1 MIGASGIE
9 LLSLEA
15 VQRSLVA
22 LLLAAATLPIVGV
35 LIVGLD
41 IIPVRF
47 AIMHM
52 ALLGAALALVVGT
65 DPMLSAL
72 VLCGMAGAVLA
83 PLARTAP
90 GLAGGIGLLMP
101 TSIALALLVVSSSG
115 VNSRGVFGLLWGSVL
130 ATRGVDLFVLGAVG
144 LGVLT
149 LCGSRRRQLALLM
162 FDREIATCSGVAV
175 DRLTSIVLVVV
186 ALAVGAS
193 IRLTGALLVDSVTLL
208 PALAARNV
216 AESFGAMVRWA
227 IAFGLLGS
235 AVGFAVALWIDQP
248 PGPMLV
254 LAGALI
260 VVATYVW
267 AGRR

>member
-1 MIGASGIE
+1 M
-9 LLSLEA
+9 
-15 VQRSLVA
+15 
-22 LLLAAATLPIVGV
+22 
-35 LIVGLD
+35 
-41 IIPVRF
+41 
-47 AIMHM
+47 
-52 ALLGAALALVVGT
+52 
-65 DPMLSAL
+65 
-72 VLCGMAGAVLA
+72 
-83 PLARTAP
+83 
-90 GLAGGIGLLMP
+90 
-101 TSIALALLVVSSSG
+101 
-115 VNSRGVFGLLWGSVL
+115 LWGSVL

-149 LCGSRRRQLALLM
+149 LYGSRRRQLALLM